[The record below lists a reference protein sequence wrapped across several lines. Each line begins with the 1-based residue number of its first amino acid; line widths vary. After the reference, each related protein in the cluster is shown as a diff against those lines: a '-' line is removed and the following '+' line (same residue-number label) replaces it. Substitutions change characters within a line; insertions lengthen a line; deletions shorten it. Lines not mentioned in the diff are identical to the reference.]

1 MFWIKLA
8 IVLAIVTP
16 FLFIQYNHNK
26 LERDNRKLEKKD
38 ARLSIKLK
46 QLEKQAE
53 QLKEI
58 KCSLEDES
66 SYNDDIDIKYDS
78 KE

>member
-1 MFWIKLA
+1 MLWVNLTV
-8 IVLAIVTP
+8 VLVIMIP
-16 FLFIQYNHNK
+16 FLFIQHNRDK
-26 LERDNRKLEKKD
+26 LEQDNHELEKKN
-38 ARLSIKLK
+38 AMLSIKLE